1 MSKVKCVVLELLV
14 KNSHLLVV
22 YAKQTSTA
30 IPSEMNAE
38 KVHAMKR
45 FKVLTKW
52 AAQKM
57 NNVLETIVA

>member
-1 MSKVKCVVLELLV
+1 MKCVVLEVFV

-30 IPSEMNAE
+30 NSEMNAE

-57 NNVLETIVA
+57 KIVLETIVA